1 MQVRELFING
11 KLMDLGENTKIGV
24 TLQANNLAE
33 LQNRQGDF
41 SNIFKLPKTTNNRL
55 YLEHLDNI
63 SSVSVIPY
71 KKNTARYLENG
82 IEIVSE
88 GTATVENTDHDYY
101 YVKVVSGNVDYFDL
115 FPDFKIFNL
124 DWSDEVHVR
133 NFSTI
138 LNSRTNTSGFIYP
151 IINWYNGDNT
161 TAFNAAE
168 ANTRYLFPCIFVK
181 DVFTKV
187 DELTGYTSKGSF
199 IDWLQTNEIVLSPKD
214 SKIGSQ
220 AVDKY
225 NSLARNTIS
234 NIYTFPVNS
243 FHFVPFNADLNT
255 NLMNNGVFTTPTSIF
270 GYFSFRGRLAW
281 NTGSLYAEFRIYNV
295 QTNVTLGGGST
306 TWVASP
312 LSPRSFNLVTS
323 NINLNAGDQIAVSV
337 RIYCIGTG
345 VSNVAIDFR
354 PSEFKFN
361 LVQENPYGTTVQIGE
376 LFDLKIKDL
385 YKDLMNWKG
394 VQIQTNV
401 LKKEVYFDFFNDI
414 QTYLGGAEDW
424 SNKVDISTIQTVY
437 KFGKYAQ
444 NNYFKFKD
452 TDTVLADFGDA
463 LFQISDETL
472 PDELVVIQ
480 MITSATQSDVKFSNY
495 LIPRIKSVNIQGSF
509 TPTEYR
515 LLKLNRQNISFK
527 YYDNANNSTVTS
539 NVPMCNA
546 IEFDLQNDYAVL
558 QEMLNKT
565 KVIKI
570 KLKLDEV
577 DIKKLERFDFPT
589 KQMGYL
595 QAIAIDIQ
603 TEKMNLNG
611 YFYINKIENIQGG
624 FGTAELIRV

>member
-115 FPDFKIFNL
+115 FPDFKIFDL

-225 NSLARNTIS
+225 NSLARNTVS

-243 FHFVPFNADLNT
+243 YHFVPFNADLNT

-337 RIYCIGTG
+337 RIFCIGTG

-361 LVQENPYGTTVQIGE
+361 LVQENPYGTTVQTGE

-495 LIPRIKSVNIQGSF
+495 LIPRIKSVNIQGAF

-515 LLKLNRQNISFK
+515 LLKLNRQNVTFK
-527 YYDNANNSTVTS
+527 YYDNANSSTVTS